1 MKCIKVGKPALKEEV
16 RKLSGHQGRL
26 LDADM
31 KALLAGCVESKHSA
45 PTIERL
51 K

>member
-1 MKCIKVGKPALKEEV
+1 MKCIKIGKAALKDEV
-16 RKLSGHQGRL
+16 QALSGHEGRTL
-26 LDADM
+26 ETDLEV
-31 KALLAGCVESKHSA
+31 LLAGCVETTSSA